1 MFAAW
6 GLTPAGRPLLWRLTR
21 TNKEVWESHRWMGRK
36 GGQKVG
42 PGKPN
47 KSLGLE
53 TSLLVQTRVTNILF
67 DDDFDI
73 LLVIC

>member
-21 TNKEVWESHRWMGRK
+21 TNKEVWDSHGWMGRK

-42 PGKPN
+42 VFLCGW
-47 KSLGLE
+47 
-53 TSLLVQTRVTNILF
+53 TRKTRKMFGFKTFFL
-67 DDDFDI
+67 DFVGANRCDKHF
-73 LLVIC
+73 V